1 MAVSVGI
8 RSTIPYLLALTGPH
22 LGYPAG
28 LLLLALAAALTTLL
42 LTVQGRRHPP
52 PA

>member
-1 MAVSVGI
+1 VAVSVGI

-28 LLLLALAAALTTLL
+28 LLLLALAAALL